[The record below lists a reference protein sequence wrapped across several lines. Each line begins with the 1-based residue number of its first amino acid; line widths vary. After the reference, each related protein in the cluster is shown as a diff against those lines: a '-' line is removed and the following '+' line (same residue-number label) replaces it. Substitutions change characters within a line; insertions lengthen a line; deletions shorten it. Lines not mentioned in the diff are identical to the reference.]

1 MGLYIYYNTNDSA
14 KEPHGKLEAI
24 NLEDATKIASHMK
37 QLEVNEFL
45 KLFTIESSIV
55 LSLYKFDFLV
65 IMFANYLYN
74 FS

>member
-14 KEPHGKLEAI
+14 KEPHGKLDAI

-45 KLFTIESSIV
+45 KLFTVEE
-55 LSLYKFDFLV
+55 YGKK
-65 IMFANYLYN
+65 
-74 FS
+74 